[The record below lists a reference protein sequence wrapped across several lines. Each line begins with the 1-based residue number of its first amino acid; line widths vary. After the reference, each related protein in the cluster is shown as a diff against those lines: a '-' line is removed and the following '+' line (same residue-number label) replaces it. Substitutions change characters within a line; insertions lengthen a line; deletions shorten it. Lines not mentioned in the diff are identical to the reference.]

1 MLGMRWPG
9 CYRSDGHRQPV
20 LPTGHGQP
28 PSVVGWLLAL
38 WAAVSLAAVGAGA
51 AAVAVVA
58 VGAAAGAAVTAGLAR
73 RAGRA
78 VAAAAE

>member
-1 MLGMRWPG
+1 M
-9 CYRSDGHRQPV
+9 

-58 VGAAAGAAVTAGLAR
+58 VGAAAGAG
-73 RAGRA
+73 
-78 VAAAAE
+78 AA